1 MLYSMQ
7 MLPAACWGG
16 TMGDVGERTA
26 KPKNMN
32 VRISIWRSL
41 RSAENTTTTC
51 SQCSLSS
58 AASRSETKASRDPS
72 GSMHG
77 GNATKSVLPR
87 STASHWAAR
96 VRNVSRNGGGAPLVC
111 PGASG
116 PPQRPCTQRHGR
128 GVRGHD
134 TLGTSL
140 LLLCTQHLKFTIVFH
155 KYRHGF
161 KEIMAAVKTV
171 RYITF
176 RTICC

>member
-7 MLPAACWGG
+7 MLPAACCGG

-77 GNATKSVLPR
+77 GNATKSVCRGARRPIGRLGCGM
-87 STASHWAAR
+87 SAA
-96 VRNVSRNGGGAPLVC
+96 
-111 PGASG
+111 
-116 PPQRPCTQRHGR
+116 T
-128 GVRGHD
+128 
-134 TLGTSL
+134 
-140 LLLCTQHLKFTIVFH
+140 
-155 KYRHGF
+155 
-161 KEIMAAVKTV
+161 AAVRPWSAQGHQDHHRGPAPRDMDEGFEAMTLSV
-171 RYITF
+171 PR
-176 RTICC
+176 CCCFALNISNLLSFFISTGMASKK